1 MKEEEEE
8 EENSDESGEMVTG
21 PNVEEID
28 SDFDD
33 FDSETEE
40 DQGET
45 SMEHVTKGSQ
55 NNEIEEIYF
64 VQDSKQTRVIGN

>member
-1 MKEEEEE
+1 ME
-8 EENSDESGEMVTG
+8 VTG
-21 PNVEEID
+21 PSVVEED

-40 DQGET
+40 PGET
-45 SMEHVTKGSQ
+45 SMEVTQGSQ

-64 VQDSKQTRVIGN
+64 VQDSKQTRVIGK